1 MWVRTGGL
9 RRWRNHRR
17 LSSWRRIPFGGAAT
31 LVENAGSGK
40 VSTTGTTC
48 SEEARCT
55 AGAKKETGL
64 FLGERTEEAGG

>member
-1 MWVRTGGL
+1 M
-9 RRWRNHRR
+9 
-17 LSSWRRIPFGGAAT
+17 
-31 LVENAGSGK
+31 VENAGSGK

-48 SEEARCT
+48 SEAARCT